1 MFHKTRKI
9 IGRRIT
15 DPATQYDDGKDAVGA
30 QRVEA
35 LKHSRSYSGLL
46 NAYIGSTKSNIIIK
60 DILKVLFFLITMGA
74 FVIVVYC
81 FYLSLDYVRTSFS
94 SLKNL
99 NDATSEA
106 VLGMVTVILPSVC
119 SLIVA
124 FIKIPETIA
133 KYLFNT
139 DEDRYMDSMI
149 KNIQDYDKS
158 EFTLENKVK
167 DVLDHNKDQTTDSK
181 DKEMKKTSAENQ
193 KISHKQETEK
203 TPLANQGDSAK
214 EQDA

>member
-158 EFTLENKVK
+158 VFTLENKVK

-193 KISHKQETEK
+193 KISQIGRAHV
-203 TPLANQGDSAK
+203 
-214 EQDA
+214 

>member
-1 MFHKTRKI
+1 
-9 IGRRIT
+9 
-15 DPATQYDDGKDAVGA
+15 
-30 QRVEA
+30 
-35 LKHSRSYSGLL
+35 
-46 NAYIGSTKSNIIIK
+46 
-60 DILKVLFFLITMGA
+60 
-74 FVIVVYC
+74 
-81 FYLSLDYVRTSFS
+81 
-94 SLKNL
+94 
-99 NDATSEA
+99 
-106 VLGMVTVILPSVC
+106 MVTVILPYVC

-158 EFTLENKVK
+158 VFTLENKVK

>member
-1 MFHKTRKI
+1 
-9 IGRRIT
+9 
-15 DPATQYDDGKDAVGA
+15 
-30 QRVEA
+30 
-35 LKHSRSYSGLL
+35 
-46 NAYIGSTKSNIIIK
+46 
-60 DILKVLFFLITMGA
+60 MGA

-158 EFTLENKVK
+158 VFTLENKVK